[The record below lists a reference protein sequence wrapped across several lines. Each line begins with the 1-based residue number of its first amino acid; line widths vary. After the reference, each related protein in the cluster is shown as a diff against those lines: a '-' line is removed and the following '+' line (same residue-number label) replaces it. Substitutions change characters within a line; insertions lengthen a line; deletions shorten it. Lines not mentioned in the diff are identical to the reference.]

1 MIEVKN
7 GRLWITVNRP
17 LTLIGERLR
26 S

>member
-26 S
+26 P